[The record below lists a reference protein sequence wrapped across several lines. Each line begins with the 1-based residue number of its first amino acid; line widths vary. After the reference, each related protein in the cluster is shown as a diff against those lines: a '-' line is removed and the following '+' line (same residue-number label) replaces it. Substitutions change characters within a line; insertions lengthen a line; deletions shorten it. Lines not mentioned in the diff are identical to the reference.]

1 MLTLEAA
8 ERAWLDDY
16 RAALSARHP
25 GAVVRMLIYG
35 SKARGDAREDSDLD
49 VLLVVTNGA
58 GRLKRSL
65 RDIGYELAAVTDAVP
80 SILAYTQ
87 EEWEDRKRR
96 GFPFPQ
102 AVEHD
107 GVSIL

>member
-1 MLTLEAA
+1 MLTLDAA
-8 ERAWLDDY
+8 ERAWLDEY
-16 RAALSARHP
+16 RDALKARHP
-25 GAVVRMLIYG
+25 GAVVRMVIYG
-35 SKARGDAREDSDLD
+35 SKARGDAREESDLD
-49 VLLVVTNGA
+49 VLLVVKDGA
-58 GRLKRSL
+58 GRLKRPL
-65 RDIGYELAAVTDAVP
+65 RDIGYELAATADAVP